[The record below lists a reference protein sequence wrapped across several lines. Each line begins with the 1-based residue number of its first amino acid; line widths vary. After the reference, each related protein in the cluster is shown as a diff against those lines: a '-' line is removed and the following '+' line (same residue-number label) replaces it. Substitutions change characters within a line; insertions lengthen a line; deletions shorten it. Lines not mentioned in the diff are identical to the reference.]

1 MDLHSFLKTRFTQL
15 SNKNVCN
22 DNDFS
27 TYDNFKR
34 FILDHY
40 QLNHMEKHNYI
51 KFVKVK
57 RQILKID
64 NEIGYI
70 KILNNIQ
77 SSIKIMYDNHTFP
90 NLDIRKYMFKINV
103 VFKLID
109 EKKQGLLKTL
119 KILRSVY
126 NLEDKNDYFKMK
138 ILCGIN
144 TLTYRYTIF
153 LKYSRKLINSINDL
167 INLEYQYNIDHKL
180 IEINNMERT
189 LLGKKSEYTAN
200 KVMIEYV
207 NYINSFKNNKREYY
221 YVSNIDF
228 LKLLSISSSHT
239 DSLKGEVDGILIYYE
254 DGIYVID
261 RIIEV
266 KSSIK
271 ATFEDIKKFVY
282 LQKYINKLYLQD
294 EVEIKYGNFVFVK
307 ESFKNIIYKHL
318 TEWIIY
324 LCVNS
329 VNQDFIEKS
338 HLYFSNCMKI
348 IDDNFIQ
355 DFYIDKTEKMLI
367 NKYKIIENNRELIE
381 KLFQEWVDSIKLSES
396 NCNIFISK
404 KD

>member
-1 MDLHSFLKTRFTQL
+1 MDLHSYLKTKFTQL
-15 SNKNVCN
+15 SNKNLCN
-22 DNDFS
+22 DNEFD
-27 TYDNFKR
+27 TYENFKK
-34 FILDHY
+34 FILNHY
-40 QLNHMEKHNYI
+40 QLEHMEKHNYI

-57 RQILKID
+57 RQILKIE

-70 KILNNIQ
+70 KVLDDIQ
-77 SSIKIMYDNHTFP
+77 NSIKVMYENHTFP

-103 VFKLID
+103 VFRLID
-109 EKKQGLLKTL
+109 EKKQSLLKTM

-126 NLEDKNDYFKMK
+126 NLDDKNDIFKMK
-138 ILCGIN
+138 ILYGIN

-153 LKYSRKLINSINDL
+153 LKYSRKLINSINNL

-180 IEINNMERT
+180 IDINNMERT
-189 LLGKKSEYTAN
+189 YLGKKSEYTAN
-200 KVMIEYV
+200 KAMIEYV
-207 NYINSFKNNKREYY
+207 NYINNISDNKRIYY

-228 LKLLSISSSHT
+228 LKLLSISSTHT

-254 DGIYVID
+254 DGIYIID

-271 ATFEDIKKFVY
+271 ATFDDIKKFIY
-282 LQKYINKLYLQD
+282 LQNYINKLELL
-294 EVEIKYGNFVFVK
+294 ENVEIKYGNFVFCK
-307 ESFKNIIYKHL
+307 ESFKNIIHKHL
-318 TEWIIY
+318 TEWITYMCI
-324 LCVNS
+324 NS
-329 VNQDFIEKS
+329 INQDFIEKS
-338 HLYFSNCMKI
+338 HLYFSNCIKI

-367 NKYKIIENNRELIE
+367 SKYQIIDANRDLVE
-381 KLFQEWVDSIKLSES
+381 KLFQDWIDNIKLNTS

>member
-1 MDLHSFLKTRFTQL
+1 MDLHSYLKTKFTQL
-15 SNKNVCN
+15 SNKNLCN
-22 DNDFS
+22 DNEFD
-27 TYDNFKR
+27 TYENFKK
-34 FILDHY
+34 FILNHY
-40 QLNHMEKHNYI
+40 QLEHMEKHNYI

-57 RQILKID
+57 RQILKIE

-70 KILNNIQ
+70 KVLDDIQ
-77 SSIKIMYDNHTFP
+77 NSIKVMYENHTFP

-103 VFKLID
+103 VFRLID
-109 EKKQGLLKTL
+109 EKKLSLLKTM

-126 NLEDKNDYFKMK
+126 NLDDKNDIFKMK
-138 ILCGIN
+138 ILYGIN

-153 LKYSRKLINSINDL
+153 LKYSRKLINSINNL

-180 IEINNMERT
+180 IDINNMERT
-189 LLGKKSEYTAN
+189 YLGKKSEYTAN
-200 KVMIEYV
+200 KAMIEYV
-207 NYINSFKNNKREYY
+207 NYINNISDNKRIYY

-228 LKLLSISSSHT
+228 LKLLSISSTHT

-254 DGIYVID
+254 DGIYIID

-271 ATFEDIKKFVY
+271 ATFDDIKKFIY
-282 LQKYINKLYLQD
+282 LQNYINKLELL
-294 EVEIKYGNFVFVK
+294 ENVEIKYGNFVFCK
-307 ESFKNIIYKHL
+307 ESFKNIIHKHL
-318 TEWIIY
+318 TEWITYMCI
-324 LCVNS
+324 NS
-329 VNQDFIEKS
+329 INQDFIEKS
-338 HLYFSNCMKI
+338 HLYFSNCIKI

-367 NKYKIIENNRELIE
+367 SKYQIIDANRDLVE
-381 KLFQEWVDSIKLSES
+381 KLFQDWIDNIKLNTS

>member
-22 DNDFS
+22 DNEFS
-27 TYDNFKR
+27 SYDNFKK

-77 SSIKIMYDNHTFP
+77 SYIKIMYDNHTFP
-90 NLDIRKYMFKINV
+90 NLNIRKYMFKINV
-103 VFKLID
+103 IFKLID

-126 NLEDKNDYFKMK
+126 NLENKNDYFKMK

-144 TLTYRYTIF
+144 TLMYRYTIF
-153 LKYSRKLINSINDL
+153 LKYSRKLINSINEL
-167 INLEYQYNIDHKL
+167 INLEYEYNIDHKL

-207 NYINSFKNNKREYY
+207 NYINSFKNNKRIYY

-228 LKLLSISSSHT
+228 LKLLNISSSHT

-254 DGIYVID
+254 NGIYVID

-282 LQKYINKLYLQD
+282 LQSYINKLYLQD

-307 ESFKNIIYKHL
+307 DSFKKIIHKHL

-329 VNQDFIEKS
+329 INQDFIEKS
-338 HLYFSNCMKI
+338 HLYFSNCIKI
-348 IDDNFIQ
+348 IDDNFIE
-355 DFYIDKTEKMLI
+355 DFYIDKIDKTLI

-381 KLFQEWVDSIKLSES
+381 NLFQEWTENIKLDSD